1 MRNIVVDGVI
11 MELYVTL
18 GGSGES
24 VLEVKRSEFLGYA
37 AHITSEQEAR
47 AFVDA
52 IRKKHADARHN
63 VYAYCVKENN
73 IIRYSDDGE
82 PQGTAG
88 LPVLDILRKGG
99 ITDAVIVVTRY
110 FGGTLLGT
118 GGLVHAY
125 SAAAKAA
132 VEDAGLVTL
141 VPYEEYRLTVSYPL
155 YQRIPLLFKGYPI
168 IVDSTEFEAEV
179 VISVAIKSGYFA
191 PLADA
196 LREASGGK
204 VTIERLGER
213 MDKEDIL
220 LP

>member
-1 MRNIVVDGVI
+1 

-18 GGSGES
+18 GKEGES
-24 VLEVKRSEFLGYA
+24 YLEVKRSEFLGYA
-37 AHITSEQEAR
+37 CHVTTEKDAR
-47 AFVDA
+47 AFVDK

-63 VYAYCVKENN
+63 VYAYVLSENN

-125 SAAAKAA
+125 SGAAKEA
-132 VEDAGLVTL
+132 VEDAGCITL
-141 VPYEEYRLTVSYPL
+141 VPYDEYRLTVSYPL
-155 YQRIPLLFKGYPI
+155 YQKLPILFKGYPI
-168 IVDSTEFEAEV
+168 IIDNTEFEAEV
-179 VISVAIKSGYFA
+179 IVTLAIKSGHFD
-191 PLADA
+191 PLAA
-196 LREASGGK
+196 SLKEASAGK
-204 VTIERLGER
+204 VGIERIGTR
-213 MDKEDIL
+213 MDAEKLGGE
-220 LP
+220 

>member
-1 MRNIVVDGVI
+1 

-18 GGSGES
+18 GKEGES
-24 VLEVKRSEFLGYA
+24 ILEVKRSEFLGYA
-37 AHITSEQEAR
+37 AHVTSESEAR
-47 AFVDA
+47 GFVDK

-63 VYAYCVKENN
+63 VYAYVLAENHTV
-73 IIRYSDDGE
+73 RYSDDGE

-132 VEDAGLVTL
+132 VEDAGCITL
-141 VPYEEYRLTVSYPL
+141 VPYEEYRLSLSYPL
-155 YQRIPLLFKGYPI
+155 YQKIPMLFKDYPI
-168 IVDSTEFEAEV
+168 IIDSTDFEAEV
-179 VISVAIKSGYFA
+179 VIRMAIKNGYFEK
-191 PLADA
+191 L
-196 LREASGGK
+196 
-204 VTIERLGER
+204 
-213 MDKEDIL
+213 
-220 LP
+220 

>member
-1 MRNIVVDGVI
+1 MRYIVACGVD

-18 GGSGES
+18 GKNGES
-24 VLEVKRSEFLGYA
+24 ILEVKRSEFLGYA
-37 AHITSEQEAR
+37 AHITSEPEAR

-132 VEDAGLVTL
+132 VEDAGLITL

-155 YQRIPLLFKGYPI
+155 YQRIPLLFKGYPV
-168 IVDSTEFEAEV
+168 IVDATEFEADV
-179 VISVAIKSGYFA
+179 VITMAIKAGHFEKLSE
-191 PLADA
+191 A

-204 VTIERLGER
+204 VKVEYLGER
-213 MDKEDIL
+213 MDRED
-220 LP
+220 LPLA

>member
-1 MRNIVVDGVI
+1 MRCIVVDGAF

-18 GGSGES
+18 GKAGES
-24 VLEVKRSEFLGYA
+24 AIEVKRSEFLGYA
-37 AHITSEQEAR
+37 THITNETEAR

-52 IRKKHADARHN
+52 VRKKHADARHN

-132 VEDAGLVTL
+132 VEDAGLITL

-155 YQRIPLLFKGYPI
+155 YQRIPLLFKEYPV
-168 IVDSTEFEAEV
+168 IVDSTEFEANV
-179 VISVAIKSGYFA
+179 VIHMAIKAGYFDN
-191 PLADA
+191 LATS
-196 LREASGGK
+196 LCEASGGK
-204 VTIERLGER
+204 IVIERLGER
-213 MDKEDIL
+213 MDKEN
-220 LP
+220 LPMS

>member
-1 MRNIVVDGVI
+1 

-18 GGSGES
+18 GKSGES
-24 VLEVKRSEFLGYA
+24 ILEVKRSEFLGYA
-37 AHITSEQEAR
+37 SHITSEKEAR
-47 AFVDA
+47 AFVDT

-155 YQRIPLLFKGYPI
+155 YQRIPLLFKGYPV

-179 VISVAIKSGYFA
+179 VIRMAIKVGFFA
-191 PLADA
+191 DLANS

-204 VTIERLGER
+204 VVIEAIGER
-213 MDKEDIL
+213 MDKED
-220 LP
+220 LPVS

>member
-1 MRNIVVDGVI
+1 

-18 GGSGES
+18 GKDGES
-24 VLEVKRSEFLGYA
+24 YLEVKRSEFLGYA
-37 AHITSEQEAR
+37 SHVTTEKDAR
-47 AFVDA
+47 AFVDK

-63 VYAYCVKENN
+63 VYAYILSENN

-125 SAAAKAA
+125 SSAAKEA
-132 VEDAGLVTL
+132 VEDAGKITL
-141 VPYEEYRLTVSYPL
+141 VPYEEYRLTVSYPFF
-155 YQRIPLLFKGYPI
+155 QKIPILFKGYPI
-168 IVDSTEFEAEV
+168 IIDSTEFEAEV
-179 VISVAIKSGYFA
+179 VITLAIKSGHFDR
-191 PLADA
+191 LATALKDA
-196 LREASGGK
+196 SSGK
-204 VTIERLGER
+204 AKIEKLGTR
-213 MDKEDIL
+213 MDAES
-220 LP
+220 LPET

>member
-1 MRNIVVDGVI
+1 

-18 GGSGES
+18 GKEGES
-24 VLEVKRSEFLGYA
+24 LLEVKRSEFLGYA
-37 AHITSEQEAR
+37 AHVTTEEEAR
-47 AFVDA
+47 AFVGK

-63 VYAYCVKENN
+63 VYAYCLSENN

-110 FGGTLLGT
+110 FGGILLGT

-125 SAAAKAA
+125 SGAAKAA

-155 YQRIPLLFKGYPI
+155 YQRIPMLFKGLPI
-168 IVDSTEFEAEV
+168 LVDSTEFEAEV
-179 VISVAIKSGYFA
+179 VIRFAIKEGYFDS
-191 PLADA
+191 LGSA
-196 LREASGGK
+196 LKEASAGK
-204 VTIERLGER
+204 AVIERLGTR
-213 MDKEDIL
+213 MDKEDL
-220 LP
+220 SLE

>member
-1 MRNIVVDGVI
+1 

-18 GGSGES
+18 GKEGES
-24 VLEVKRSEFLGYA
+24 SLEVKRSEFLGYA
-37 AHITSEQEAR
+37 KHIASETEAR

-110 FGGTLLGT
+110 FGGILLGT

-125 SAAAKAA
+125 SGAAKAA

-155 YQRIPLLFKGYPI
+155 YQRIPLLFKGYPV
-168 IVDSTEFEAEV
+168 IVDATEFEADV
-179 VISVAIKSGYFA
+179 VIRMAIKKGFF
-191 PLADA
+191 DA
-196 LREASGGK
+196 LSASLCEASGGK
-204 VTIERLGER
+204 VVIEKLGER
-213 MDKEDIL
+213 MDKEN
-220 LP
+220 LPLN